1 MTLTEATP
9 GQQADALERQLPDPP
24 PAAWLPLT
32 AADVAGVEGAERPE
46 HGWPGSLFVFL
57 ANLAAFGM
65 GLGALGS
72 GLGII
77 FFLLMG
83 DWGPAGLAALAFV
96 GLSVGC
102 VLQRTLANHV
112 DHFTRWGWYGAMA
125 ELALVTFA
133 KVDAIVT
140 NPTNFGGPMIGIV
153 FDLLWM
159 RYFWSRRA
167 DFDVDLSI

>member
-9 GQQADALERQLPDPP
+9 AQQVDALDGHPLDSP

-32 AADVAGVEGAERPE
+32 AADVGSARGVERPE

-96 GLSVGC
+96 GLSLGS

-133 KVDAIVT
+133 KVDAIASD
-140 NPTNFGGPMIGIV
+140 PTNFGGPMIGIV
-153 FDLLWM
+153 LDLLWM
-159 RYFWSRRA
+159 RYFWERRA
-167 DFDVDLSI
+167 DFDVDLNI